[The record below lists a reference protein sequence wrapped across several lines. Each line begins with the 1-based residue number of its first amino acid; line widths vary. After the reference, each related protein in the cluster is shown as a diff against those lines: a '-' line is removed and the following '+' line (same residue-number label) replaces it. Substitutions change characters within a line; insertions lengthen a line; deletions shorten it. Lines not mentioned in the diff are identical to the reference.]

1 VQSLKTIASLL
12 ICIPMTATAQAAIP
26 TSTYKSESSSA
37 ARHVSE
43 DEREI
48 RQVLADWLAAL
59 QRGDL
64 VALERII
71 AEDYIITVGG
81 RQLGREEDLEPIRA
95 GTLHFASA
103 TTDSVR
109 VRVFGIA
116 AVVTGIG
123 AYRITMGEKSA
134 DVRERFTDVYVK
146 RGGRWQP
153 VASHSTPLPR

>member
-1 VQSLKTIASLL
+1 MRSLKTMASLL
-12 ICIPMTATAQAAIP
+12 LCIPLATSAQSAVATP
-26 TSTYKSESSSA
+26 SYGNEAPA
-37 ARHVSE
+37 ARRVSD
-43 DEREI
+43 DERDI
-48 RQVLADWLAAL
+48 RQVLADWLTAL

-64 VALERII
+64 AALERII

-81 RQLGREEDLEPIRA
+81 RQLDRDEDLEPIRA
-95 GTLHFASA
+95 GKLHFASA

-123 AYRITMGEKSA
+123 AYRISMGEKSA